1 MSTMLFGDSPTYE
14 DAEVRMSMA
23 TAPFG
28 TRIDHLGRYKM
39 PLLPGEQG
47 TKSGGDWVPR
57 GVQSAT
63 NLAGA
68 IVESRQ
74 LGIWERERTQIGL
87 ALRPDLVER
96 LTFLIRK
103 AMVTDE
109 IDFGNQRLHDS
120 AAGKLIV
127 KELELIHKEAKQAAG
142 GNLAA
147 QRGTNRHDAWE
158 QRAPDGDGRPGLLFG
173 TPQVNEQIEKLEQLL
188 ERKGLRR
195 VPGLSERTVRNVAL
209 RAAGRFDDV
218 LQATRDIHEHLTGSC
233 NSGDY
238 ACIPAGTLLMADLKT
253 KQRRYY
259 SWLEVRIQLAVYA
272 TAEWMLRMPTAQ
284 HLGHAGES
292 GGISYESGPKHHVS
306 QDWGVILWAPSN
318 GDAPQLKRA
327 NLRKGYAHAQLAR
340 AVVDAR
346 SEAKNVAAHF
356 EAEWPDA

>member
-1 MSTMLFGDSPTYE
+1 MTMLFSDEPTYE
-14 DAEVRMSMA
+14 PADVKMSMA
-23 TAPFG
+23 SAPFG

-39 PLLPGEQG
+39 PLLPGERG
-47 TKSGGDWVPR
+47 PKAGGDWVPR

-63 NLAGA
+63 NLAGS

-96 LTFLIRK
+96 LTFLIRVAQARGVKGGDAPDLDLSRLSDSPEGKKIK
-103 AMVTDE
+103 A
-109 IDFGNQRLHDS
+109 
-120 AAGKLIV
+120 
-127 KELELIHKEAKQAAG
+127 ELDLIHKEAKQAAG

-158 QRAPDGDGRPGLLFG
+158 ARGVTGRLFG
-173 TPQVNEQIEKLEQLL
+173 TPEVNEQIERLEELL
-188 ERKGLRR
+188 ETKGLRR
-195 VPGLSERTVRNVAL
+195 VPGLHERTIRNVEL

-218 LQATRDIHEHLTGSC
+218 LQTTRDIEWP
-233 NSGDY
+233 GDE
-238 ACIPAGTLLMADLKT
+238 ACSPSNGHTCIPAGTLLMSDLKT
-253 KQRRYY
+253 KQRAYY

-272 TAEWMLRMPTAQ
+272 TADTMLDADDPSIY
-284 HLGHAGES
+284 LP
-292 GGISYESGPKHHVS
+292 GPKHHVN

-327 NLRKGYAHAQLAR
+327 NLRKGFAHAQLAR
-340 AVVDAR
+340 AVCDAR
-346 SEAKNVAAHF
+346 SEAGNVAAHA

>member
-1 MSTMLFGDSPTYE
+1 MTMLFSDDPAYE
-14 DAEVRMSMA
+14 DAGERMSMA

-28 TRIDHLGRYKM
+28 VRIDHLGRYKM
-39 PLLPGEQG
+39 PLLPGERG
-47 TKSGGDWVPR
+47 PKAGGNWVPR

-96 LTFLIRK
+96 LTPLVRK
-103 AMVTDE
+103 AMIKDE
-109 IDFGNQRLHDS
+109 IDFGRHRLHDS
-120 AAGKLIV
+120 EAGKALV
-127 KELELIHKEAKQAAG
+127 KELDLIHKEAKQAAG

-158 QRAPDGDGRPGLLFG
+158 DRGATGQLFG
-173 TPQVNEQIEKLEQLL
+173 TPEVNEQIEALEKLLEQ
-188 ERKGLRR
+188 KGLRR
-195 VPGLSERTVRNVAL
+195 VPGLSERTIRNVEL

-218 LQATRDIHEHLTGSC
+218 LITDRDITWYDTFSDSET
-233 NSGDY
+233 GDY
-238 ACIPAGTLLMADLKT
+238 REHVIPAGTLLMADLKT
-253 KQRRYY
+253 KQRAYY

-272 TAEWMLRMPTAQ
+272 TAEHML
-284 HLGHAGES
+284 AGAGVAPGQVGEV
-292 GGISYESGPKHHVS
+292 SYVPGPKHHVS

-327 NLRKGYAHAQLAR
+327 NLRKGFAHAQLAR
-340 AVVDAR
+340 AVCDAR
-346 SEAKNVAAHF
+346 SEAKNTAAHL